1 MNSGDTV
8 TLETVALTQ
17 KDNGFSVGANQ
28 NVRINASSRGPNQH
42 DVVIEIGGLPIAVQT
57 VDPEF
62 EHILRDRYHDY
73 IRQEVAPQF
82 ALSVHLTTPDMSD
95 PDADVAVWLEG
106 PKWKMERGDFLATWS
121 TVERRGQ
128 VTQSANPYSIDSV
141 LRIVHTLLLAPEGGF
156 LLHAS
161 SAVRNGKAF
170 LFSGVSEAGKTTMA
184 RLAPPDVALL
194 TDETSYVRKV
204 DGRYFAYGTPFA
216 GEFGEPGQNISA
228 PIAALYL
235 LKKAPDNSIEQID
248 PAEAI
253 QRLLRNVL
261 FFARHADLV
270 RQVFDSA
277 CAFVAAVPV
286 YQLSFFPDQRV
297 WELIG

>member
-1 MNSGDTV
+1 MS
-8 TLETVALTQ
+8 ALMPLPEAPT
-17 KDNGFSVGANQ
+17 
-28 NVRINASSRGPNQH
+28 RH
-42 DVVIEIGGLPIAVQT
+42 DVVIEIGGLPIEVQT
-57 VDPEF
+57 TDPEF
-62 EHILRDRYHDY
+62 EHILRGRYRDY
-73 IRQEVAPQF
+73 IRPEIAPEF
-82 ALSVHLTTPDMSD
+82 ALSVQVTTPDMSD
-95 PDADVAVWLEG
+95 PDADAAVWLEG
-106 PKWKMERGDFLATWS
+106 REWKMVRGDFRATWNP
-121 TVERRGQ
+121 TERRGQ

-194 TDETSYVRKV
+194 TDEASYVRKV
-204 DGRYFAYGTPFA
+204 DGRYSAYGTPFA
-216 GEFGEPGQNISA
+216 GEFGEPGKNISA

-235 LKKAPDNSIEQID
+235 LKKAPENSIQQMD
-248 PAEAI
+248 PAEAT
-253 QRLLRNVL
+253 QSLLRNVL
-261 FFARHADLV
+261 FFARQADLV
-270 RQVFDSA
+270 RQVFESA

-297 WELIG
+297 WDLIG

>member
-1 MNSGDTV
+1 MCVSMSL
-8 TLETVALTQ
+8 LEAPA
-17 KDNGFSVGANQ
+17 K
-28 NVRINASSRGPNQH
+28 H
-42 DVVIEIGGLPIAVQT
+42 DVVIEIGGLPIEVQT
-57 VDPEF
+57 TDPEF
-62 EHILRDRYHDY
+62 ERILRGRYHDY
-73 IRQEVAPQF
+73 IRPSVVPQF
-82 ALSVHLTTPDMSD
+82 ALSVRVTTPDMSD
-95 PDADVAVWLEG
+95 PDADAAVWLEG
-106 PKWKMERGDFLATWS
+106 REWKMVRGDFRAAWNPI
-121 TVERRGQ
+121 ERRGW

-184 RLAPPDVALL
+184 RLAPPGVELL
-194 TDETSYVRKV
+194 TDEASYVRKV
-204 DGRYFAYGTPFA
+204 DGRYLAYGTPFA
-216 GEFGEPGQNISA
+216 GEFGEPGKNISA

-235 LKKAPDNSIEQID
+235 LKKAPENTIERID

-253 QRLLRNVL
+253 QCLLRNVL
-261 FFARHADLV
+261 FFARQADLV

-277 CAFVAAVPV
+277 CAFVSSVPV

-297 WELIG
+297 WGLIG